1 MTNIPIE
8 QQRLLVNLVEQLEQK
23 IAQGEPVS
31 GDELLDAIEQSQS
44 HSLAD
49 RLRDV
54 VRKFSVS
61 AVGRRGRPRNCKG
74 AEDFALEE
82 LNARYPAVLQKYQ
95 DEAQQRRRLAAVR
108 SDIPPSAEP
117 SPSELAYREIL
128 REMTADFPNS
138 DWEALRN
145 KHSAWNNGRFHSAEN
160 HVHSRD
166 FDAAIKRQFRAPRR
180 RS

>member
-108 SDIPPSAEP
+108 SDIPPVLNRH
-117 SPSELAYREIL
+117 LA
-128 REMTADFPNS
+128 S
-138 DWEALRN
+138 
-145 KHSAWNNGRFHSAEN
+145 
-160 HVHSRD
+160 
-166 FDAAIKRQFRAPRR
+166 
-180 RS
+180 